1 MVMRYVRGVLREQG
15 LFMIPL
21 HYVTVLKSDNI
32 FKCCCSEA
40 GVALVRRPMINL
52 IINQSFDVVLL

>member
-1 MVMRYVRGVLREQG
+1 MVMRYVRGVQREQG
-15 LFMIPL
+15 LFTMPTLALL

-40 GVALVRRPMINL
+40 GVALVFLL
-52 IINQSFDVVLL
+52 IEGR